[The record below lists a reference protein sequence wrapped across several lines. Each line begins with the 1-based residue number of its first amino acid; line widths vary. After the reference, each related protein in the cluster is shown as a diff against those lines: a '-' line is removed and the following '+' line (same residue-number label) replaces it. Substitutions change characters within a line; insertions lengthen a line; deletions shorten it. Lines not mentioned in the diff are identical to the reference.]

1 MHNLIFTFLGQYCKC
16 SCMVCKDERLKYQL
30 STAPAHPRSYL
41 GPGAGGRLP
50 PPGAGMVNNID
61 PMLAGVTNQL
71 KDTTIGGGIPPG
83 AGLPPGGLPPGLGG
97 PLGLG
102 GGMVGVPDGVGGL
115 VPGGDSGRNRFLASR
130 RFVGVIKRCLH
141 DCCMPAS
148 FAVLTCASKLI
159 RAPLSTRSTA
169 QIFKIPKKLSQFG
182 IGTHS
187 APKPPSIRH
196 IRRGLNSRQF
206 PNCRITGDKARPADH
221 NVNQSLSDECEK
233 AIKM

>member
-1 MHNLIFTFLGQYCKC
+1 
-16 SCMVCKDERLKYQL
+16 MVCKDERLKYQL

-148 FAVLTCASKLI
+148 FAVLTCASECSG
-159 RAPLSTRSTA
+159 ARSA
-169 QIFKIPKKLSQFG
+169 
-182 IGTHS
+182 
-187 APKPPSIRH
+187 
-196 IRRGLNSRQF
+196 NSRTSVHSFHCSNFQN
-206 PNCRITGDKARPADH
+206 PQKALTIWYWNPLGTKAP
-221 NVNQSLSDECEK
+221 VNQTHPTG
-233 AIKM
+233 A